1 MMQDKLAS
9 ILVIEDNPSNL
20 SVLFNLLN
28 EGGFEVLVSLDGEGA
43 LQIASESR
51 PDLIL
56 LDVMLT
62 GIDGFETC
70 RRLKSSRA
78 THDIP
83 VIFMTAMT
91 STADKVR
98 GFNLGAVDY
107 ITKPFEPEEVLS
119 RVKIHLLIR
128 QLQNDLQT
136 KNADLLASLDRE
148 RELNKLKSRFISI
161 ASHEFRTP
169 LSAIRFSNNLLKR
182 YTQVISEKD
191 VAQDMVEE
199 LESIDTALRQ
209 MTDTLEEVLTLSKS
223 EAGQFP
229 FFPLQLDLF
238 ELCHGIVE
246 RFRLLAN
253 EKHDIVYASDTKELP
268 ACVDPKLI
276 ENILSNLLSNAIKY
290 SPEGGTVTV
299 HLAQEDGQALLSVED
314 QGIGISEEDCQ
325 RLFEAF
331 YRASNTKEI
340 KGTGLGL
347 SIVKQFVEL
356 HDGAIHVESA
366 LHKGSRFV
374 VSLPLQNKQAA
385 EKLSIDEK

>member
-1 MMQDKLAS
+1 MKQETIAS

-28 EGGFEVLVSLDGEGA
+28 EGNFEVLVALDGESA
-43 LQIASESR
+43 LQSAAESR

-70 RRLKSSRA
+70 RRLKASRA
-78 THDIP
+78 TQDIP

-91 STADKVR
+91 GTAEKIK

-107 ITKPFEPEEVLS
+107 ITKPFEPEEVMS
-119 RVKIHLLIR
+119 RVRTHLLIR
-128 QLQNDLQT
+128 HLQNDLQA

-148 RELNKLKSRFISI
+148 RELNQLKSRFISI

-169 LSAIRFSNNLLKR
+169 LSSIRFSNNLLKR
-182 YTQVISEKD
+182 YSQVISEKD
-191 VAQDMVEE
+191 IAEEMAEE
-199 LESIDTALRQ
+199 LESIDAALEQ
-209 MTDTLEEVLTLSKS
+209 MTETLDEVLTLSKS

-229 FFPLQLDLF
+229 FFPMALNLF

-246 RFRLLAN
+246 RFKLMADDG
-253 EKHDIVYASDTKELP
+253 HDIVYRSDVKELP
-268 ACVDPKLI
+268 ACVDPKLL

-290 SPEGGTVTV
+290 SPNGGEILVQLRRGNGTV
-299 HLAQEDGQALLSVED
+299 LLSVED
-314 QGIGISEEDCQ
+314 QGIGISEDACQ
-325 RLFEAF
+325 RVFEAF
-331 YRASNTKEI
+331 YRAPNAKDI
-340 KGTGLGL
+340 HGTGLGL

-356 HDGAIHVESA
+356 HGGTIDVQSS
-366 LHKGSRFV
+366 LHKGSRFLLT
-374 VSLPLQNKQAA
+374 LPLENTL
-385 EKLSIDEK
+385 LSEQS